1 MSNKNV
7 DKLISNKEEA
17 PIGSVKLFECE
28 KKTSLLALCV
38 YFQSL
43 KLLYFTH
50 NKSKKTTSRD
60 GQNNI
65 HLQTINNY
73 NENKPLNTKP

>member
-7 DKLISNKEEA
+7 NKLISNKEEA

-43 KLLYFTH
+43 KLLTLH
-50 NKSKKTTSRD
+50 TIKVRRPHREMVKTIYTCR
-60 GQNNI
+60 
-65 HLQTINNY
+65 
-73 NENKPLNTKP
+73 P